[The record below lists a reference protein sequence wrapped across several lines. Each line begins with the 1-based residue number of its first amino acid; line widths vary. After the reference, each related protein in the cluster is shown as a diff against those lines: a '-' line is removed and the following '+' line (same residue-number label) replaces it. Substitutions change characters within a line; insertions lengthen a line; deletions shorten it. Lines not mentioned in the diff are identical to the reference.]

1 MKTVLD
7 NFLRYIFNF
16 INFWVG
22 LTFNFLILINLGK
35 IISVFSGLALQSEKI
50 KTLNTVSLITYWFI
64 PYLFTTMVLVYIFIK
79 YLKFSDVF
87 FVKVIKKVRTL
98 KK

>member
-1 MKTVLD
+1 MKKVLD
-7 NFLRYIFNF
+7 NFLRCIFNF
-16 INFWVG
+16 INFWIG

-79 YLKFSDVF
+79 YLKFADVF
-87 FVKVIKKVRTL
+87 FVEVIKKIRAL

>member
-1 MKTVLD
+1 MKKVLD
-7 NFLRYIFNF
+7 NFLRCIFNF
-16 INFWVG
+16 INFWIG

-79 YLKFSDVF
+79 YLKCADVF
-87 FVKVIKKVRTL
+87 FIKIIKKVRTL

>member
-7 NFLRYIFNF
+7 NFLRCIFNF

-50 KTLNTVSLITYWFI
+50 KTLNTVSLITYWFT

-79 YLKFSDVF
+79 YLKFADVF
-87 FVKVIKKVRTL
+87 FVKVIKRVRTL

>member
-1 MKTVLD
+1 MKKVLD
-7 NFLRYIFNF
+7 NFLRFIFNF
-16 INFWVG
+16 INFWIG

-79 YLKFSDVF
+79 YLKFADVF
-87 FVKVIKKVRTL
+87 FVKVIKKVRAL